1 MSRSEH
7 QAPTPSGRPQ
17 HDRTRRGLPIVL
29 GAVVAPVVVLA
40 LLAATGVLGRIGQ
53 PWTTII
59 VVVLLVVAFGAGAM
73 LYARVAETRAVAE
86 EQVYDG
92 EWSGWAQANGW
103 RVQTQETPHPGLVPL
118 ALPRGHR
125 LVGPRRAMAGRVDGR
140 DARVE
145 SWRSEE
151 PLHRV
156 NAYGEARRELVVLAA
171 RAPLPVFAA
180 GVNADRGF
188 DRWEPFPGIVG
199 GHGMTLH
206 SGPELPAKVTLMA
219 APTDLPAVT
228 PVVAFL
234 LGELVG
240 HVDAPVTVAS
250 DGTRVVVS
258 APDGTGPGDRAQR
271 IGLAQSFLAAFGA

>member
-1 MSRSEH
+1 MSGSE
-7 QAPTPSGRPQ
+7 APGPAPSGRPQ
-17 HDRTRRGLPIVL
+17 HDRTRRGLPIVV
-29 GAVVAPVVVLA
+29 GAVVAPVVTLA
-40 LLAATGVLGRIGQ
+40 LLAATGVLGRLGP
-53 PWTTII
+53 PWTTVI
-59 VVVLLVVAFGAGAM
+59 VVVLLLVAFGAGAM
-73 LYARVAETRAVAE
+73 LHARLTETRALAE

-92 EWSGWAQANGW
+92 EWSAWARTNGW
-103 RVQTQETPHPGLVPL
+103 RMQTSETPPPVLVPL

-125 LVGPRRAMAGRVDGR
+125 LVGSRRAMAGLVDGR

-156 NAYGEARRELVVLAA
+156 NAYGKARRELVVLAA
-171 RAPLPVFAA
+171 RAPLPAFAA

-199 GHGMTLH
+199 ERGMSLH
-206 SGPELPAKVTLMA
+206 SGPGLPAKVTLMA
-219 APTDLPAVT
+219 APADLPAVT

-258 APDGTGPGDRAQR
+258 APDGTGPGDRARR